1 MTSYTGYDE
10 GNNRRT
16 YDNGVIMKDERNC
29 LHHRIRLEIKKR
41 AREITT
47 VQTSI

>member
-1 MTSYTGYDE
+1 MTYTGYDE
-10 GNNRRT
+10 LSNTRT
-16 YDNGVIMKDERNC
+16 YENGVIMKDAKNC
-29 LHHRIRLEIKKR
+29 LHHRSTLEIRKR